1 MKAKGQKQSHGSAPP
16 LSSTVETNKWKE
28 VKKGIRI
35 MERLSEELV
44 EETWQEF
51 ASFTPTQVSKEAKK
65 VAKGQ
70 PDLLSFMVEFTE
82 ELDQEVKE
90 LAIYM
95 FFVVNRIF
103 VKGYRKKIKKASPE
117 EIIECYEQNE
127 KLMESLEGAHDRFY
141 ERVASVQVSAQP
153 YVIKYV
159 VETLFEVPEEEDPI
173 FISDEDVG
181 FLFLLLKTAI
191 DVLNKKTEN

>member
-1 MKAKGQKQSHGSAPP
+1 
-16 LSSTVETNKWKE
+16 
-28 VKKGIRI
+28 
-35 MERLSEELV
+35 MEPLSEELV

-51 ASFTPTQVSKEAKK
+51 ASFTPTQVNKEAKK
-65 VAKGQ
+65 IAKGQ
-70 PDLLSFMVEFTE
+70 SDLLSFMVEFTE

-103 VKGYRKKIKKASPE
+103 AKGYRKKIKKASPE
-117 EIIECYEQNE
+117 EIIECYEKNE
-127 KLMESLEGAHDRFY
+127 KLMESLEGAYNRFY

-159 VETLFEVPEEEDPI
+159 VETLFEYPEEEDPI

-191 DVLNKKTEN
+191 DVLNKKTDA

>member
-1 MKAKGQKQSHGSAPP
+1 MKP
-16 LSSTVETNKWKE
+16 
-28 VKKGIRI
+28 
-35 MERLSEELV
+35 LSEELV

-51 ASFTPTQVSKEAKK
+51 ASFTPTQVNKEAKK
-65 VAKGQ
+65 IAKGQ
-70 PDLLSFMVEFTE
+70 SDLLSFMVEFTE

-103 VKGYRKKIKKASPE
+103 AKGYRKKIKKASPE
-117 EIIECYEQNE
+117 EIIECYEKNE

-191 DVLNKKTEN
+191 DVLNKKTDA

>member
-1 MKAKGQKQSHGSAPP
+1 MKP
-16 LSSTVETNKWKE
+16 
-28 VKKGIRI
+28 
-35 MERLSEELV
+35 LSEELV

-51 ASFTPTQVSKEAKK
+51 ASFTPTQVNKEAKK
-65 VAKGQ
+65 IAKGQ
-70 PDLLSFMVEFTE
+70 SDLLSFMVEFTE

-103 VKGYRKKIKKASPE
+103 AKGYRKKIKKASPE
-117 EIIECYEQNE
+117 EIIECYEKNE

-159 VETLFEVPEEEDPI
+159 VETLFEYPEEEDPI
-173 FISDEDVG
+173 FISDDDVG

-191 DVLNKKTEN
+191 DVLNKKTDA

>member
-1 MKAKGQKQSHGSAPP
+1 MKP
-16 LSSTVETNKWKE
+16 
-28 VKKGIRI
+28 
-35 MERLSEELV
+35 LSEELV

-51 ASFTPTQVSKEAKK
+51 ASFTPTQVNKEAKK
-65 VAKGQ
+65 IAKGQ
-70 PDLLSFMVEFTE
+70 SDLLSFMVEFTE

-103 VKGYRKKIKKASPE
+103 VKGCRKKIKKASPE
-117 EIIECYEQNE
+117 EIIECYEKNE
-127 KLMESLEGAHDRFY
+127 KLMESLEGAHNRFY
-141 ERVASVQVSAQP
+141 ERVASVQVFAQP

-159 VETLFEVPEEEDPI
+159 VETLFEYPEEEDPI

-191 DVLNKKTEN
+191 DVLNKKTDA

>member
-1 MKAKGQKQSHGSAPP
+1 
-16 LSSTVETNKWKE
+16 
-28 VKKGIRI
+28 
-35 MERLSEELV
+35 MEPLSEELV

-51 ASFTPTQVSKEAKK
+51 ASFTPTQVNKEAKK

-191 DVLNKKTEN
+191 DVLNKKTDD

>member
-1 MKAKGQKQSHGSAPP
+1 MKP
-16 LSSTVETNKWKE
+16 
-28 VKKGIRI
+28 
-35 MERLSEELV
+35 LSEELV

-51 ASFTPTQVSKEAKK
+51 ASFTPTQVNKEAKK

-70 PDLLSFMVEFTE
+70 SDLLSFMVEFTE

-103 VKGYRKKIKKASPE
+103 AKGYRKKIKKASPE
-117 EIIECYEQNE
+117 EIIECYEKNE

-191 DVLNKKTEN
+191 DVLNKKTDA

>member
-1 MKAKGQKQSHGSAPP
+1 
-16 LSSTVETNKWKE
+16 
-28 VKKGIRI
+28 
-35 MERLSEELV
+35 MEPLSEELV

-51 ASFTPTQVSKEAKK
+51 ASFTPTQMNKEAKK
-65 VAKGQ
+65 VAMGQ

-103 VKGYRKKIKKASPE
+103 ARGYRKKIKKASPE
-117 EIIECYEQNE
+117 EIIECYEKNE

-159 VETLFEVPEEEDPI
+159 VETLFEYPEEEDPI

-191 DVLNKKTEN
+191 DVLNKKADA

>member
-1 MKAKGQKQSHGSAPP
+1 MKP
-16 LSSTVETNKWKE
+16 
-28 VKKGIRI
+28 
-35 MERLSEELV
+35 LSEELV

-51 ASFTPTQVSKEAKK
+51 ASFTPTQVNKEAKK
-65 VAKGQ
+65 IAKGQ
-70 PDLLSFMVEFTE
+70 SDLLSFMVEFTE

-103 VKGYRKKIKKASPE
+103 AKGYRKKIKKASPE
-117 EIIECYEQNE
+117 EIIECYEKNE

-159 VETLFEVPEEEDPI
+159 VETLFEYPEEEDPI

-191 DVLNKKTEN
+191 DVLNKKTDA